1 MGITI
6 RSKRHS
12 ADMGWAGFARF
23 RNLVAEQV
31 GENFHEHYR
40 ELADAHLETMTD
52 AEQKRFCEA
61 YDKRTNRFIEEGV
74 VTLEVADFLY
84 QADDEG
90 KIDRKQARELY
101 ALIKHCTDQSV
112 FGYIGRRDC
121 ATMAD
126 MKAIL
131 SDQTQVRWR

>member
-1 MGITI
+1 MG
-6 RSKRHS
+6 S
-12 ADMGWAGFARF
+12 AGFARF

-31 GENFHEHYR
+31 SEHFHEHYR
-40 ELADAHLETMTD
+40 ELADAHLETMTE
-52 AEQKRFCEA
+52 AEQKRFCET

-84 QADDEG
+84 QADNEG

-131 SDQTQVRWR
+131 SDQTQVLWR